1 MKTPS
6 RMPPF
11 VHICFPT
18 SAKDDSR
25 RSLHF
30 AFLIKLLKPS
40 APSHSS
46 RQLRVTDGLC
56 VHTGF
61 TWGKFSG
68 SQTGEKR
75 MPKESKPFRR
85 EKTRHDSETRSCCS
99 SSVLL
104 SGSGTPRPCAS
115 RSHGWRPA
123 APTTHG
129 ALGRGDGGGGLD
141 ALPVQGRPPG
151 FRTAY
156 ITIHCYVEG
165 LRSSAVCDLKASVQ
179 GGEMEKRPEEVCR
192 QSCLCAD

>member
-1 MKTPS
+1 MAHLDWVHRLLRRSEQGNGPSGGSLVGARDGGFRGRRCRARALWWMDANQPGRSPAVGHDTVPSETVMKTPS
-6 RMPPF
+6 RTPPF

-30 AFLIKLLKPS
+30 AFLIKLLKSS

-46 RQLRVTDGLC
+46 RQLGVTDGPC

-115 RSHGWRPA
+115 R
-123 APTTHG
+123 
-129 ALGRGDGGGGLD
+129 
-141 ALPVQGRPPG
+141 
-151 FRTAY
+151 
-156 ITIHCYVEG
+156 
-165 LRSSAVCDLKASVQ
+165 
-179 GGEMEKRPEEVCR
+179 
-192 QSCLCAD
+192 